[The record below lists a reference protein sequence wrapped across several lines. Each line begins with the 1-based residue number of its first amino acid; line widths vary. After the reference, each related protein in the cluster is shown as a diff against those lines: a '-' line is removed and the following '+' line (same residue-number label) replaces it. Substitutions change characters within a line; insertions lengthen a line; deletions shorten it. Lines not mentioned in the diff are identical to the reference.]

1 MFSQFIFVHYND
13 VVRQTQI
20 SRSRKNKNEQYNELD
35 QKILSK
41 SQRTNLFILQYN
53 CKNFKNFVITIFLKN
68 SKILKHDVIT
78 IQKS

>member
-1 MFSQFIFVHYND
+1 MFSQFIFVHYDD
-13 VVRQTQI
+13 VVRQTRI
-20 SRSRKNKNEQYNELD
+20 SRSRKNKNEQHDKFD
-35 QKILSK
+35 QKISSK

-53 CKNFKNFVITIFLKN
+53 CKNFKNFVMTTFLKN